1 MAVIDRQQGEIGRVT
16 GMFSTPA
23 HDILEIE
30 GSAGEILVP
39 AIEPFLVELDRDN
52 GRLHVDLPQGL
63 IPGTDD
69 VSP

>member
-1 MAVIDRQQGEIGRVT
+1 MEVNRERSLYTDRVT
-16 GMFSTPA
+16 DLF
-23 HDILEIE
+23 LE

-63 IPGTDD
+63 IPGPDD